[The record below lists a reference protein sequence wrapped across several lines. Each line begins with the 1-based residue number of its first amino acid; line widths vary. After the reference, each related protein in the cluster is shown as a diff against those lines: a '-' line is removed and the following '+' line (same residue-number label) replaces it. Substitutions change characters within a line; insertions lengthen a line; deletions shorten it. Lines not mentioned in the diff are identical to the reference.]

1 MKIVNRLRQ
10 RLLPLSN
17 DTVSTLSLPP
27 VKMGLLTKLNLLTV
41 GLIFLTAAALLVFH
55 FAQQWRDDEQ
65 QLRNRGGTMLGVMAQ
80 LAEHGLATTDK
91 PYLEQMLD
99 SVGNDAD
106 VAYASVFDGKQ
117 GVVVER
123 RFGPG
128 LAKEPLPPLSLELLP
143 APGRVANHEVTIGG
157 KRYIELVAVVD
168 RPRMAAGTLSGE
180 LSAPPSAAQAAP
192 PSGSAAQAAAP
203 PAGYL
208 RLGMTQDVQRRLF
221 REQMVGAIGVVLAL
235 LVFTI
240 LATLLLTRRLV
251 APMNRLMRAARAV
264 GAGRLDVYVPAH
276 SSDELGLLT
285 HTFNHMT
292 QRLAESQSEV
302 ANYQRTL
309 EDKVAQRTKELEVA
323 TAHAYK
329 LAQHDILTGLPNRS
343 LLNQRLKQIL
353 ALAQRD
359 GTNVGCLF
367 LDFDHFKRINDT
379 LGHDAGDQLLQA
391 IAQRLI
397 SAVRESDT
405 VARLGGDEFVLVL
418 PGLNPEQAAFEVMA
432 VLTRVRESFLAP
444 FRLSDQMPTLTCSIG
459 VAMYPLDA
467 NDGGNLIKQADTAM
481 YAAKE
486 AGRNAYRFYT
496 ADMNARVQLRLQLE
510 TDMRRGLMD
519 DEFFLVYQPQIEMK
533 TGRACGVEALL
544 RWRDP
549 ERGVISPTEFIP
561 IAEESGMIQALGARV
576 LRDACRQV
584 MQWHRL
590 NMPLRLSVN
599 LSVQQLQHDSWLGI
613 VEDALSASGLSP
625 QHLDLEI
632 TESVIITHPE
642 KAVATLMKL
651 KQMGVS
657 ITIDDFGT
665 GYSSL
670 SYLAR
675 LPIQGVK
682 IDQRFVHGLEK
693 NRNDEAITQAIIA
706 LSHSLGLRCIAEGVE
721 TAAQFNF
728 LRAHGCEE
736 AQGYLIARPLPE
748 AQLRSWWRTQEERR
762 HGRDRQAD
770 LWQQE
775 PEE

>member
-1 MKIVNRLRQ
+1 MKIGSRLR
-10 RLLPLSN
+10 RHLSPLAGDS
-17 DTVSTLSLPP
+17 VSTLDLPP
-27 VKMGLLTKLNLLTV
+27 VRMGLLTKLNLLTV
-41 GLIFLTAAALLVFH
+41 GLIFLTAVALSVMH
-55 FAQQWRDDEQ
+55 FAQQWREDKQE
-65 QLRNRGGTMLGVMAQ
+65 LRSQGNTMLGVIAQ
-80 LAEHGLATTDK
+80 LAEHGIDTSDR
-91 PYLEQMLD
+91 PFLEQMLD
-99 SVGNDAD
+99 SVGNNPD
-106 VAYASVFDGKQ
+106 VAYASVFDSNRAVIG
-117 GVVVER
+117 ER
-123 RFGPG
+123 RFGTG
-128 LAKEPLPPLSLELLP
+128 LSKEKLPPLDPSP
-143 APGRVANHEVTIGG
+143 AASANGRAVERDVTIGD
-157 KRYIELVAVVD
+157 KRYIEFVVPVTKSRSPASASVDVA
-168 RPRMAAGTLSGE
+168 PRGAPGADAG
-180 LSAPPSAAQAAP
+180 PI
-192 PSGSAAQAAAP
+192 
-203 PAGYL
+203 GYI
-208 RLGMTQDVQRRLF
+208 RLGMTQDVQRRMF
-221 REQMVGAIGVVLAL
+221 REQMVGAITVVLAL
-235 LVFTI
+235 LIVAI

-251 APMNRLMRAARAV
+251 APMHRLMRAARAV
-264 GAGRLDVYVPAH
+264 GAGRLDVYVPAS

-292 QRLAESQSEV
+292 QKLGESQSEV

-343 LLNQRLKQIL
+343 LLNQRLKQIIS
-353 ALAQRD
+353 LAQRD
-359 GTNVGCLF
+359 GRHVGCLF

-405 VARLGGDEFVLVL
+405 VARLGGDEFVVVL
-418 PGLNPEQAAFEVMA
+418 PGLDPDQAAFEVMA
-432 VLTRVRESFLAP
+432 VLTRVRESFMAP

-467 NDGGNLIKQADTAM
+467 ADGGNLIKQADTAM
-481 YAAKE
+481 YAAKD

-519 DEFFLVYQPQIEMK
+519 DEFFLVYQPQIEMM

-549 ERGVISPTEFIP
+549 DRGVIAPKDFIP

-590 NMPLRLSVN
+590 DMPLRLSVN

-613 VEDALSASGLSP
+613 VEEALSASGLAP
-625 QHLDLEI
+625 AHLDLEI

-728 LRAHGCEE
+728 LRSHGCEE

-770 LWQQE
+770 LWQRE
-775 PEE
+775 ADD